1 MAKHNFS
8 ILCWNI
14 DKHSDERMK
23 DYICGNK
30 ADIYF
35 FQEAVISQAGYEASE
50 KYKTLYLEEKSTAST
65 PQSSSPRSPPAVC
78 NCIIYNSKAFEV
90 YKVINSKEEVH
101 CAIDEVAVNK
111 LQLSSC
117 RNKEIM
123 SLKKFAEMDV
133 DKRACVAILQCN
145 SIPSK
150 PKIIVVS
157 CHVPAKPSLSE
168 SPFKAS
174 SEENNK
180 KFHYAAKMLEALR
193 NLSKETIYP
202 LILGGDFNCDL
213 LKEKY
218 YEQISQLGYKIS
230 KYDPTIRRVVCSG
243 GGYDKC
249 IDYFVYCNCSDCV
262 ITKVYV
268 SNVSADIV
276 WPFYDLDFLDWD
288 KCSLP
293 QYQEHIK
300 ETSTLD
306 KITKTFSRHDPLKA
320 TLSIMDRS
328 LYLPIV
334 YCDLENQTEW
344 DINYF
349 IRLNPQPELLIF
361 QNVKN
366 CEIIQNHL
374 QCSLCEVTSNCAIA
388 YNSLNINIITHFT
401 KDNIPVCT
409 IHWHGM
415 MVFKLAVF
423 FNGSGDETKVIKCF
437 KNLSTEATPECPII
451 LVGGFYLD
459 LFREK
464 DTRHGFEVPEYSP
477 TMYRVTNTYA
487 KDHHKRYI
495 CRDFFAF
502 SNARSSRLTVYN
514 VQAEMINPLPD
525 LIRGLYNVNYNLI
538 WNDKTIVLEALKAT
552 VSITPPHSSSNP
564 ASALESST
572 PKSATSRPTTTT
584 HNKKAS
590 DVKSEKPVKSA
601 TSEPT
606 GKKKTKSKIP
616 VESATSEP
624 KLKKEASDVKSKKPA
639 TPGPATTN
647 NKKKPSND
655 PLRRSLKSEYES
667 ESD

>member
-1 MAKHNFS
+1 MLKA
-8 ILCWNI
+8 LG
-14 DKHSDERMK
+14 DL
-23 DYICGNK
+23 IC
-30 ADIYF
+30 
-35 FQEAVISQAGYEASE
+35 
-50 KYKTLYLEEKSTAST
+50 
-65 PQSSSPRSPPAVC
+65 
-78 NCIIYNSKAFEV
+78 
-90 YKVINSKEEVH
+90 
-101 CAIDEVAVNK
+101 
-111 LQLSSC
+111 
-117 RNKEIM
+117 
-123 SLKKFAEMDV
+123 
-133 DKRACVAILQCN
+133 
-145 SIPSK
+145 
-150 PKIIVVS
+150 
-157 CHVPAKPSLSE
+157 
-168 SPFKAS
+168 
-174 SEENNK
+174 
-180 KFHYAAKMLEALR
+180 
-193 NLSKETIYP
+193 KETDYP
-202 LILGGDFNCDL
+202 LIVGGDFNCDL
-213 LKEKY
+213 LEEKY
-218 YEQISQLGYKIS
+218 CRQIIQLGYMIS

-249 IDYFVYCNCSDCV
+249 IDYFVHYNCSDSV
-262 ITKVYV
+262 IIDV

-276 WPFYDLDFLDWD
+276 WPFDDPDFLNWD

-293 QYQEHIK
+293 QYQQHIK

-306 KITKTFSRHDPLKA
+306 EITKTFSRHDPLKA

-328 LYLPIV
+328 LHLPIV
-334 YCDLENQTEW
+334 YCDLENEDKW

-349 IRLNPQPELLIF
+349 KRLHPQPELLIF
-361 QNVKN
+361 QNVKD
-366 CEIIQNHL
+366 CKSIQNDL
-374 QCSLCEVTSNCAIA
+374 QLFLQNITNNCAIA
-388 YNSLNINIITHFT
+388 YNHHNITITPHFEDKVLSISNIY
-401 KDNIPVCT
+401 
-409 IHWHGM
+409 WLGM
-415 MVFKLAVF
+415 LVFKLAVF
-423 FNGSGDETKVIKCF
+423 FDDCGDEAKVIKYF
-437 KNLSTEATPECPII
+437 EDLSKEETPKCPIL

-459 LFREK
+459 LFRKK
-464 DTRHGFEVPEYSP
+464 DIRSGFEVPEYSP

-525 LIRGLYNVNYNLI
+525 LIRGLYNVNYDLI

-590 DVKSEKPVKSA
+590 DVKSEKPVKLA

-606 GKKKTKSKIP
+606 GKKKVSNVKSTIP

-655 PLRRSLKSEYES
+655 PLRRSLKSEHAGMHYIVNLNKH
-667 ESD
+667 